1 MRYHSLNLYVEMHFK
16 QEKGVLH
23 TMTNLFQYQ
32 KKAIFMNKIFLMH
45 GLMEAACKDN
55 LSSINFGHIKN
66 ECIES
71 VLIRCKQIVFS

>member
-1 MRYHSLNLYVEMHFK
+1 
-16 QEKGVLH
+16 
-23 TMTNLFQYQ
+23 
-32 KKAIFMNKIFLMH
+32 MH